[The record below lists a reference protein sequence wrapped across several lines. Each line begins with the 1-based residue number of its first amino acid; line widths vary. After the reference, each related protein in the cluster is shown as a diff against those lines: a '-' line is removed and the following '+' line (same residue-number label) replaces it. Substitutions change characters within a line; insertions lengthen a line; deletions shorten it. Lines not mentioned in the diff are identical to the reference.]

1 MKKQQLIIFVLLL
14 SLFVSCSN
22 AEKKKE
28 KIVTKKVIKV
38 EVQNEPI
45 SLDFVKTF
53 EGLINNEHEFLMK
66 IISDDGKITGR
77 YFYKNKRLEFEIE
90 GTLNKNGEI
99 VFNEYDN
106 QENHVGIFKG
116 LMPNKQT
123 IVGKWSEL
131 NGKNETSFTL
141 TESKTNYSKE
151 LEKKTKNKP
160 NLKSLRIGDHNFT
173 IQWVGWD
180 LPGSVEITKMSNG
193 SYAIFGKQESQKN
206 NDYVHIEGVLDII
219 SEKELEFTGKI
230 SSVVSYINNGKVCVR
245 NGKQLFKS
253 TKNRKYWRLQN
264 MINCDGQVTDYIDI
278 YF

>member
-28 KIVTKKVIKV
+28 KIVTKKAIKV
-38 EVQNEPI
+38 EVQKEPI

-116 LMPNKQT
+116 LMPNQQT

>member
-1 MKKQQLIIFVLLL
+1 
-14 SLFVSCSN
+14 
-22 AEKKKE
+22 
-28 KIVTKKVIKV
+28 
-38 EVQNEPI
+38 
-45 SLDFVKTF
+45 
-53 EGLINNEHEFLMK
+53 MK

-116 LMPNKQT
+116 LMPNQQT